1 MTLSMDFKDIVAVVA
16 DDFAAVDIF
25 IQESLQSQVTLV
37 NEVGR
42 YIVQSGGKRLRPLV
56 CLLTARACGYE
67 GRQHVDVAAI
77 IELLHTATLLHDD
90 VVDDSALRRGRATA
104 NARWDNPT
112 AVLVGDYLISKAFQL
127 VVSLRNTAVMDIMS
141 AGTCV
146 IAEGEVLQ
154 LINQRDPDTTED
166 RYMDVIY
173 GKTAKLF
180 ETAAESG
187 ASLGDPALQATC
199 AAYARHLGAAFQ
211 IIDDVLDYTSS
222 AEIMG
227 KNVGD
232 DLAEGKPTLPLIQA
246 IKVATPAEADLIR
259 EAIKTGGLERLD
271 EIIAIVQRSGALKYT
286 QERARIESQ
295 LALQSLEPLPD
306 SAYKTALENLTH
318 LALVRNS

>member
-1 MTLSMDFKDIVAVVA
+1 MDFKQIVAVVA
-16 DDFAAVDIF
+16 DDVAAVDRF
-25 IQESLQSQVTLV
+25 IQESLQSQVPLV

-56 CLLTARACGYE
+56 CLLAARACGYE
-67 GRQHVDVAAI
+67 GRQHIDVAAI

-90 VVDDSALRRGRATA
+90 VVDTSSLRRGRPTA

-112 AVLVGDYLISKAFQL
+112 AVLVGDYLISKSFQL
-127 VVSLRNTAVMDIMS
+127 LVSLRHEPVMDIMS

-154 LINQRDPDTTED
+154 LINQRDPGTTEA
-166 RYMDVIY
+166 RYMEVIY

-180 ETAAESG
+180 EIAASSG
-187 ASLGDPALQATC
+187 ARLASVEQQEAC

-211 IIDDVLDYTSS
+211 IVDDVLDYTSS

-246 IKVATPAEADLIR
+246 MKAASPADANLIR
-259 EAIKTGGLERLD
+259 EAIKTGGLEHLN
-271 EIIAIVQRSGALKYT
+271 EIIAIVQQSGALTYT
-286 QERARIESQ
+286 QERAQLESQ
-295 LALQSLEPLPD
+295 LALQALAPLPD
-306 SAYKTALENLTH
+306 SVYKTALENLSR